1 MSGTHRSLFRLSPV
15 PVVPTLAVVT
25 HAAADSQRAE
35 LGRHAAEVGLQSIR
49 RHIFLCADPT
59 KPKCCDGARS
69 LESWEYLKR
78 RLRELGLSGAGG
90 TVARTKAN
98 CLQVC
103 VHGPVAVVYPE
114 GTWYHSC
121 TPERLERIVREHLVG
136 GIPVAEFAFLTRP
149 LTGPDDVPG
158 PS

>member
-1 MSGTHRSLFRLSPV
+1 MPDTVPDTTRADLARL
-15 PVVPTLAVVT
+15 
-25 HAAADSQRAE
+25 
-35 LGRHAAEVGLQSIR
+35 AAEVGLPSVR
-49 RHIFLCADPT
+49 RHILLCADPT
-59 KPKCCDGARS
+59 KPKCCDAAHS
-69 LESWEYLKR
+69 LESWDFLKR

-103 VHGPVAVVYPE
+103 AHGPVAVVYPE

-121 TPERLERIVREHLVG
+121 TPEVLERIVREHLVG
-136 GIPVAEFAFLTRP
+136 GTPVAEFSFLTRP
-149 LTGPDDVPG
+149 LPAPPDATR